1 MGGVSMT
8 AVETSAVDKPAVA
21 AHDEVDRNLAFLTY
35 ALLFFSVFFA
45 GVPALI
51 AVAIA
56 YARRKDADPLVR
68 GHHSF
73 QIWIFWV
80 GFMLALLAGAAG
92 LTAVMMI
99 LSESLRLSA
108 SGNWTGWA
116 QIRMADVVG
125 PMAMS
130 FMATFFALGACAGLW
145 LISTSLYGFIR
156 LASHRPM
163 RQSRR

>member
-1 MGGVSMT
+1 MT
-8 AVETSAVDKPAVA
+8 AAQTAA

-35 ALLFFSVFFA
+35 GLLFFSVFFA

-68 GHHSF
+68 GHHGF

-80 GFMLALLAGAAG
+80 GFMMALLAGAAG
-92 LTAVMMI
+92 LTAIMMI
-99 LSESLRLSA
+99 LAKALQMSA
-108 SGNWTGWA
+108 SQGWSGWGA
-116 QIRMADVVG
+116 ITLSDVVG
-125 PMAMS
+125 PLTMS
-130 FMATFFALGACAGLW
+130 FIATFFLLGATAALW
-145 LISTSLYGFIR
+145 LVSTSVYGFVR

-163 RQSRR
+163 RQTRR

>member
-1 MGGVSMT
+1 MT
-8 AVETSAVDKPAVA
+8 AVRAAA

-35 ALLFFSVFFA
+35 GLLFFSVFFA

-68 GHHSF
+68 GHHAF

-92 LTAVMMI
+92 LTAIMMI
-99 LSESLRLSA
+99 LAKGLQMSSA
-108 SGNWTGWA
+108 QGWTGWG
-116 QIRMADVVG
+116 QITLSDVVG
-125 PMAMS
+125 PMTLG
-130 FMATFFALGACAGLW
+130 FIATFFIVGACAALW
-145 LISTSLYGFIR
+145 LVSSSVYGLVR

-163 RQSRR
+163 RQTRR

>member
-1 MGGVSMT
+1 MT
-8 AVETSAVDKPAVA
+8 AVQSTTTH

-35 ALLFFSVFFA
+35 GLLFFSVFFA

-80 GFMLALLAGAAG
+80 GFLMALLAGAAG
-92 LTAVMMI
+92 LTGIMMI
-99 LSESLRLSA
+99 VGEALRLS
-108 SGNWTGWA
+108 SVNSWQGFGSV
-116 QIRMADVVG
+116 RLEDVVG
-125 PMAMS
+125 PLTMS
-130 FMATFFALGACAGLW
+130 FIATFFLLGVCAGLW
-145 LISTSLYGFIR
+145 LVVTSIYGVVR
-156 LASHRPM
+156 LASHKPM
-163 RQSRR
+163 GQARA

>member
-1 MGGVSMT
+1 MT
-8 AVETSAVDKPAVA
+8 AVQTSAV

-35 ALLFFSVFFA
+35 GLLFFSIFFA

-80 GFMLALLAGAAG
+80 GFLMALLAGAAG
-92 LTAVMMI
+92 LTAITMMFAQALK
-99 LSESLRLSA
+99 LSALNNWHGWGAVRLS
-108 SGNWTGWA
+108 
-116 QIRMADVVG
+116 DVIG
-125 PMAMS
+125 
-130 FMATFFALGACAGLW
+130 
-145 LISTSLYGFIR
+145 
-156 LASHRPM
+156 
-163 RQSRR
+163 

>member
-1 MGGVSMT
+1 MT
-8 AVETSAVDKPAVA
+8 AVQTASAVR
-21 AHDEVDRNLAFLTY
+21 HDEVDRNLAFLTY
-35 ALLFFSVFFA
+35 GLLFFSVFFA

-80 GFMLALLAGAAG
+80 GFLMALLAGAAG
-92 LTAVMMI
+92 LTAITMMFAQAVH
-99 LSESLRLSA
+99 LSSVNSWHGWEQVRLS
-108 SGNWTGWA
+108 
-116 QIRMADVVG
+116 DVIG
-125 PMAMS
+125 PLTLS
-130 FMATFFALGACAGLW
+130 FFATSVMLGACAGLW
-145 LISTSLYGFIR
+145 LVFTSIYGFIK

-163 RQSRR
+163 RQTAA

>member
-1 MGGVSMT
+1 MT
-8 AVETSAVDKPAVA
+8 AVQSPTTTHTHV
-21 AHDEVDRNLAFLTY
+21 EVDRNLAFLTY
-35 ALLFFSVFFA
+35 GLLFFSVFFA

-80 GFMLALLAGAAG
+80 GFLMALLAGAAG
-92 LTAVMMI
+92 LTAILMI
-99 LSESLRLSA
+99 LGEALRLSSVNA
-108 SGNWTGWA
+108 WQGW
-116 QIRMADVVG
+116 QTVQLSDVVG
-125 PMAMS
+125 PVSLS
-130 FMATFFALGACAGLW
+130 FIATFFLLGVCAGLW
-145 LISTSLYGFIR
+145 LVVTSIYGLVR

-163 RQSRR
+163 GQMRTA